1 LISETEEER
10 MLRLQMA
17 SAVISDTIAT
27 MLAQGTSPD
36 RIKMMFYEMID
47 AINEKKEERMN

>member
-1 LISETEEER
+1 MISETKEER

-17 SAVISDTIAT
+17 SVVIEDTIAI

-36 RIKMMFYEMID
+36 KIKMMFYKMID
-47 AINEKKEERMN
+47 TINEKMEKR